1 MERGKHSYQNQ
12 IVQVSKKI
20 FTSFN
25 AADESLICAIIT
37 WLFLRISPNILC
49 TEYSGICKVQ
59 ANKMCRI
66 ERPNKMAVQTSS
78 LNQLP
83 GGILQGVITLT
94 EYLDAI
100 LSKVLENEIAVLK
113 NITSELNMLGD
124 RRVK

>member
-25 AADESLICAIIT
+25 AADESLICAFIT

-49 TEYSGICKVQ
+49 TEYSGICEVQ
-59 ANKMCRI
+59 TNEMCRI
-66 ERPNKMAVQTSS
+66 VRPNKMAVQTIS

-83 GGILQGVITLT
+83 GRNLRGVIKLT
-94 EYLDAI
+94 EYRDAI
-100 LSKVLENEIAVLK
+100 QSKVLENEIPDLK
-113 NITSELNMLGD
+113 KITSELNMLGD

>member
-1 MERGKHSYQNQ
+1 
-12 IVQVSKKI
+12 
-20 FTSFN
+20 
-25 AADESLICAIIT
+25 
-37 WLFLRISPNILC
+37 
-49 TEYSGICKVQ
+49 
-59 ANKMCRI
+59 
-66 ERPNKMAVQTSS
+66 MAVQTSS

-100 LSKVLENEIAVLK
+100 LSKVLENEIAGLK

>member
-1 MERGKHSYQNQ
+1 
-12 IVQVSKKI
+12 
-20 FTSFN
+20 
-25 AADESLICAIIT
+25 
-37 WLFLRISPNILC
+37 
-49 TEYSGICKVQ
+49 
-59 ANKMCRI
+59 
-66 ERPNKMAVQTSS
+66 MALQTSS

-100 LSKVLENEIAVLK
+100 LSKVLENEIAGLK